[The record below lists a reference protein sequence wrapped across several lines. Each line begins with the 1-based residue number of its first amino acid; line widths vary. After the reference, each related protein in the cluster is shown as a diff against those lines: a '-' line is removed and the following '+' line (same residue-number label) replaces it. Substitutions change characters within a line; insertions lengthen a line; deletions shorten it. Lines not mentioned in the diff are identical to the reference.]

1 MSTQLLGGKMAYT
14 TITNNGAISGAG
26 STVTLTGA
34 GATGSSSVIGNM
46 NSSTYSWTGVGANTW
61 NTSYTIGS
69 GAGINGTYTVASPTV
84 NLTVEEG
91 KPMLK
96 TQKNEINLDE
106 LADMMK
112 LMQSLLVAV
121 VADDEFAKRNPALA
135 EAAHDM
141 LIKKLKE

>member
-1 MSTQLLGGKMAYT
+1 MAYT

-26 STVTLTGA
+26 GTVTLTGPV
-34 GATGSSSVIGNM
+34 GATGSSTILGNM
-46 NSSTYSWTGVGANTW
+46 GSSTYNWSGTGASTW
-61 NTSYTIGS
+61 NTATSYTVGA
-69 GAGINGTYTVASPTV
+69 GAGINGTFTVASPTV
-84 NLTVEEG
+84 NLCVEDG

-106 LADMMK
+106 MADMMK

-121 VADDEFAKRNPALA
+121 AADEEFAKRNPALA